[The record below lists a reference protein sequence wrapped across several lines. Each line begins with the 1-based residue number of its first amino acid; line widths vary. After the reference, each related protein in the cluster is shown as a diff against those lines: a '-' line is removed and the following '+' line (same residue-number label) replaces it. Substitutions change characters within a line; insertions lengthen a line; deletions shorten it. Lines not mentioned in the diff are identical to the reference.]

1 MKILLWNQTPEKD
14 AKLSLPGKPRL
25 VSPRQSSC
33 TEELVAKI
41 QRRWKQIFQIFLES
55 KISFQCKMCRKR
67 RSQIPEHMEKGFFTE
82 NIYLLVC
89 PDWGVLLKRESL
101 YNISWSESKH
111 CNNFEWCPRQNSL
124 LWGHYLIVSD
134 WISRV
139 QIIEIVVSCRTP
151 WKDWRWWLVMLMKL
165 WLSCLHEDDK
175 VDALML

>member
-1 MKILLWNQTPEKD
+1 MKILFWNQTPEKD

-82 NIYLLVC
+82 NIYLFVC
-89 PDWGVLLKRESL
+89 PDWGVLLKWDAL
-101 YNISWSESKH
+101 CNLSWSESKY
-111 CNNFEWCPRQNSL
+111 CNNFECCPRQNL
-124 LWGHYLIVSD
+124 LRCHNLIMSSIEFLTLTLSESWSVVGHLDKI
-134 WISRV
+134 
-139 QIIEIVVSCRTP
+139 
-151 WKDWRWWLVMLMKL
+151 
-165 WLSCLHEDDK
+165 DD
-175 VDALML
+175 DGW